1 MEDDVAQ
8 VVDHRQGLR
17 HDVDGVTK
25 ICDFVVGD
33 DCDDVSQMRN

>member
-1 MEDDVAQ
+1 VEED

-25 ICDFVVGD
+25 ICDERD
-33 DCDDVSQMRN
+33 DCDDVVGSDVVVVD